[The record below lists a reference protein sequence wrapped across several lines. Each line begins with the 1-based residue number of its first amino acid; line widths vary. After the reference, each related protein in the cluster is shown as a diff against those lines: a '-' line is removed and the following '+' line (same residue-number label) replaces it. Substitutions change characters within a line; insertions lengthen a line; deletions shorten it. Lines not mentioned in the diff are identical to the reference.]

1 MIIKPDLDIN
11 EIEPEK
17 LFLSHQKKFQSF
29 NSDIQ
34 EIYKNNPNRDKIIT
48 LLDYWVFNI
57 YCLKKF
63 YGKDGLIDFCDGHL
77 TNPQRFSFLY
87 EFSNY
92 SKGTA
97 LKKSLSNKYIFKILN
112 FFLRRLYLPGAS
124 LKSFASKIH
133 NRLSLYYIYSLPAE
147 ENLTR
152 KENLFML
159 LDKLMTSYL
168 SENEIV
174 IVKHKI
180 PKFFY
185 SKKVRHHQKSDLIY
199 LEGSCASFLEFS
211 GYENI
216 LLLDAMLKIEGYQHG
231 GGYDIF
237 KIDYFAEYEK
247 RLSDVFYG
255 WGFSNDNKPQNKFKK
270 INDSQIIKSD
280 QKRVFWIEDSEVPSF
295 YFCSMPQHHYQSIN
309 KKTKSYI
316 FDELDKQDIKYSNL
330 FHPISKSSLYNNFRK
345 DDHLLSGNG
354 HSENIINQD
363 DILIFDNSGSTL
375 IHFAIENNISFYSII
390 SRQDFNN
397 FTALQQQYFLMLQKY
412 DLGFYNDEIG
422 KMGASIL
429 LIISDPDYSLPQEL
443 HNLNNSMFKNNMPS
457 L

>member
-1 MIIKPDLDIN
+1 MKNKLNIDKLKPDQ
-11 EIEPEK
+11 
-17 LFLSHQKKFQSF
+17 LFLEHTNNFLSF
-29 NSDIQ
+29 KPKLDELYND
-34 EIYKNNPNRDKIIT
+34 NPNKDKIVA
-48 LLDYWVFNI
+48 LLDYWVFSI

-63 YGKDGLIDFCDGHL
+63 YGKDGLINFCDGHL

-87 EFSNY
+87 ELSNY

-97 LKKSLSNKYIFKILN
+97 LRKSLSNKYIFKILN
-112 FFLRRLYLPGAS
+112 FSLRRLYLPGAS
-124 LKSFASKIH
+124 LKSFVNKVR

-147 ENLTR
+147 EDLTR

-159 LDKLMTSYL
+159 LDKLMTGYL

-237 KIDYFAEYEK
+237 KIDYFAAYEK

-255 WGFSNDNKPQNKFKK
+255 WGFSKDNKPQNKFKK
-270 INDSQIIKSD
+270 INDSQIIISD
-280 QKRVFWIEDSEVPSF
+280 PKRVFWIEDSSVPSF
-295 YFCSMPQHHYQSIN
+295 YFCSMPQHHYQSVN

-316 FDELDKQDIKYSNL
+316 FDELDKQDIKYSSL

-345 DDHLLSGNG
+345 DDHLVSGNG

-397 FTALQQQYFLMLQKY
+397 FTVLQKKYFLMLQKHN
-412 DLGFYNDEIG
+412 LGFYNDEIG
-422 KMGASIL
+422 KMGASIM
-429 LIISDPDYSLPQEL
+429 LIRSDSDYSLPQEL

>member
-1 MIIKPDLDIN
+1 M
-11 EIEPEK
+11 
-17 LFLSHQKKFQSF
+17 
-29 NSDIQ
+29 
-34 EIYKNNPNRDKIIT
+34 
-48 LLDYWVFNI
+48 
-57 YCLKKF
+57 
-63 YGKDGLIDFCDGHL
+63 
-77 TNPQRFSFLY
+77 
-87 EFSNY
+87 
-92 SKGTA
+92 
-97 LKKSLSNKYIFKILN
+97 
-112 FFLRRLYLPGAS
+112 
-124 LKSFASKIH
+124 
-133 NRLSLYYIYSLPAE
+133 
-147 ENLTR
+147 
-152 KENLFML
+152 
-159 LDKLMTSYL
+159 
-168 SENEIV
+168 
-174 IVKHKI
+174 
-180 PKFFY
+180 
-185 SKKVRHHQKSDLIY
+185 
-199 LEGSCASFLEFS
+199 
-211 GYENI
+211 
-216 LLLDAMLKIEGYQHG
+216 
-231 GGYDIF
+231 
-237 KIDYFAEYEK
+237 
-247 RLSDVFYG
+247 
-255 WGFSNDNKPQNKFKK
+255 
-270 INDSQIIKSD
+270 
-280 QKRVFWIEDSEVPSF
+280 PSF